1 MISKAKLMGETRI
14 PKSGERPRSA
24 IVQYDNGLVMEYDGQ
39 DVFLSLHGQQ
49 IAKRGRPDTLY
60 ARQWIALEP
69 GVVVHDGPGLRY
81 FDVWINSVAV
91 H

>member
-1 MISKAKLMGETRI
+1 MAIQQTALKVDPFFCASAK
-14 PKSGERPRSA
+14 RP
-24 IVQYDNGLVMEYDGQ
+24 DQ

-49 IAKRGRPDTLY
+49 IAKRGRPGTLY

-69 GVVVHDGPGLRY
+69 RVVVHDGPGLPY